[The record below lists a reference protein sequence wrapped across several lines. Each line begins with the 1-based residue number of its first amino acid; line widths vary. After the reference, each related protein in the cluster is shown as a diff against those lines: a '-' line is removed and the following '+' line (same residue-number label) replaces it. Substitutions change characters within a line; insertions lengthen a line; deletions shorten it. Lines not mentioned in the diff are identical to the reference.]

1 MSEISKLKQKLTIK
15 KIDKETVNIQVLDN
29 NILLSIIGE
38 FNANLIQL
46 EKLTETTLFFRGN
59 SITAKGNEDNLFVVS
74 EAIKFLVNKF
84 LLTNNI
90 EKSDIILSVS
100 KNINSEKKTNVQSF
114 AQLIKT
120 PRKSV
125 IARSQ
130 KQSDYIKALREND
143 IVMALG
149 PAGTGKSF
157 LAVSVAITMLMEKK
171 VERVILSRPA
181 VEAGE
186 KLGFLPGDMKEKV
199 DPYLRPLYDALY
211 ELFGFEKIDK
221 KIESGEIEIAPLAFM
236 RGRTL
241 KNCFAILDEAQ
252 NATETQIKMFLTRIG
267 ENSKLAV
274 NGDPSQIDLI
284 NKSQSGLIKSRDILK
299 GLNEIKIIEFDHTDV
314 VRHPLVSKI
323 IQAYQKKSTDDK
335 S

>member
-59 SITAKGNEDNLFVVS
+59 SITAKGNEDNLFVIS

-100 KNINSEKKTNVQSF
+100 KNINSEKNTNMQSF

-267 ENSKLAV
+267 ENSKLIV
-274 NGDPSQIDLI
+274 NGDPTQVDLI
-284 NKSQSGLIKSRDILK
+284 NKSHSGLRKSKKILSEIK
-299 GLNEIKIIEFDHTDV
+299 EIKIVEFDHTDV

-323 IQAYQKKSTDDK
+323 IKAYQKKTDDQ

>member
-15 KIDKETVNIQVLDN
+15 KIDKETINIKILDN
-29 NILLSIIGE
+29 NILLSIVGE
-38 FNANLIQL
+38 FNTHLIQL
-46 EKLTETTLFFRGN
+46 EKLTDTVLFFRGN
-59 SITAKGNEDNLFVVS
+59 SITAKGSTDNLYTIS
-74 EAIKFLVNKF
+74 EAIKFLINKF
-84 LLTNNI
+84 LLTNSI
-90 EKSDIILSVS
+90 EKSDIILSVNKDLGHN
-100 KNINSEKKTNVQSF
+100 KNSNVKSF

-143 IVMALG
+143 IIIALG

-171 VERVILSRPA
+171 VDRVILSRPA

-211 ELFGFEKIDK
+211 ELFGYEKIDK
-221 KIESGEIEIAPLAFM
+221 K
-236 RGRTL
+236 
-241 KNCFAILDEAQ
+241 N
-252 NATETQIKMFLTRIG
+252 
-267 ENSKLAV
+267 
-274 NGDPSQIDLI
+274 
-284 NKSQSGLIKSRDILK
+284 
-299 GLNEIKIIEFDHTDV
+299 
-314 VRHPLVSKI
+314 
-323 IQAYQKKSTDDK
+323 
-335 S
+335 